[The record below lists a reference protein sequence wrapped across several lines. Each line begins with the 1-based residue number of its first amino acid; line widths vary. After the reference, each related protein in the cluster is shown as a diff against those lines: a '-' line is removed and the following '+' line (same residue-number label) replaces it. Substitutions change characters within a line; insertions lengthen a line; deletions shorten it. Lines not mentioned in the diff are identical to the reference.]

1 MAMKTMKDI
10 TPEQMMA
17 GPMIAKAMD
26 PTSVVREGE
35 QMTDRSLNNMSTPM
49 MLDFINDMP
58 EDMKEAMMALISTG
72 TDFATALDIVRGNDK
87 FVAPSPEMRANEM
100 GALGRLMEEAI
111 DPRSV
116 VREGEQQMS
125 PAMPNE
131 PNDGMF
137 DLNRLMEMMERQ
149 RQRDNMQQEQIR
161 KPAMKQGINI

>member
-1 MAMKTMKDI
+1 MEMLNRADVA
-10 TPEQMMA
+10 PSD
-17 GPMIAKAMD
+17 MD
-26 PTSVVREGE
+26 
-35 QMTDRSLNNMSTPM
+35 LNNISTPM
-49 MLDFINDMP
+49 MLDFINSLP
-58 EDMKEAMMALISTG
+58 SDMKNAMMALIGSG
-72 TDFATALDIVRGNDK
+72 TDFATALNIVRGSDK
-87 FVAPSPEMRANEM
+87 FQAPPPEMRANQM
-100 GALGRLMEEAI
+100 GALGNL
-111 DPRSV
+111 DPMSV